1 MNIIEIQ
8 DEKKYLQKESAT
20 NTKTFSSRYLSRQQI
35 TTTNN
40 TYCSNVVILFNN
52 YAFLLN

>member
-35 TTTNN
+35 TATNN
-40 TYCSNVVILFNN
+40 TYCSNVVILLNN
-52 YAFLLN
+52 HAFFLN